1 MRFSSLALCVLLL
14 GCLAGVGAVADE
26 GHQHPAGDP
35 EKLGTV
41 SFPTSCAPEVQK
53 QFQRGVA
60 MLHSFWYE
68 EAERTFNEVA
78 KTDPGCAMAYWG
90 LAMSYFHPIWDGRGP
105 DAAVLKKGW
114 EAVEKAKSVAPKTER
129 ERDYVAA
136 IEAFYKDSDKLDHRT
151 RVLAYESAM
160 ERVYTRY
167 PEDREAAA
175 FYSLALLG
183 TVAASPV
190 DKTLTRQKKAGEIA
204 EKVFAAEPNHPGAA
218 HYVIHAYDYPPLA
231 QKALPAARAYAKVAP
246 AAPHAL
252 HMPSHIFTR
261 LGLWQESIESNT
273 ASASAAHKVGWVGE
287 ELHASDYMEYAYLQ
301 MGQDEQAKRVLDQ
314 MPANKAGGS
323 NYFAGVYATAAM
335 PARYV
340 IERRHW
346 DEAAKLEVPSGFP
359 GGKLSWAGA
368 TIYFARAL
376 GCAHTGD
383 LEGARQ
389 AIQKLEAARDQ
400 LTGLQESYWAGQ
412 VEIQRREAAGML
424 AFAQGKKD
432 EALELLRSA
441 ADMEDASDKHPV
453 TPGPV
458 KPARELLGEFLL
470 TVGKPAEALAAF
482 ESTLERSPNRFNAL
496 YGAATAA
503 QTAGQREKAR
513 HYFQALVTMSDP
525 LSLRPELST
534 AKSYLQEVAKK

>member
-1 MRFSSLALCVLLL
+1 MRFLFHVFPLLL
-14 GCLAGVGAVADE
+14 LSCLLSISVVADE
-26 GHQHPAGDP
+26 EHRHPAGDP

-41 SFPTSCAPEVQK
+41 SFPVSCTPAAQK

-60 MLHSFWYE
+60 MMHSFWYE

-78 KTDPGCAMAYWG
+78 KADPACAMAYWG

-105 DAAVLKKGW
+105 NAAILKKGW
-114 EAVEKAKSVAPKTER
+114 EAVEKAKSLGAKTER

-136 IEAFYKDSDKLDHRT
+136 IETFYKDSDKLDHRT

-190 DKTLTRQKKAGEIA
+190 DKTLARQKKAGEIA

-218 HYVIHAYDYPPLA
+218 HYVIHSYDYPELA
-231 QKALPAARAYAKVAP
+231 QKALPAARAYAKIAP
-246 AAPHAL
+246 DAPHAL

-261 LGLWQESIESNT
+261 LGLWQESIDSNI
-273 ASASAAHKVGWVGE
+273 ASARAAQKVGMVGE
-287 ELHASDYMEYAYLQ
+287 QLHASDYLEYAYLQ
-301 MGQDEQAKRVLDQ
+301 RGEDEQAKRVLDQ
-314 MPANKAGGS
+314 MAANKTGLPS
-323 NYFAGVYATAAM
+323 YFAGVYATATM

-340 IERRHW
+340 IETRRW
-346 DEAAKLEVPSGFP
+346 SEAAKLEVPSGSP
-359 GGKLSWAGA
+359 GGKLSWAEA
-368 TIYFARAL
+368 TVYYARAL
-376 GCAHTGD
+376 GSAHTGD
-383 LEGARQ
+383 VEGARQ

-470 TVGKPAEALAAF
+470 TTGKPAEALAAF
-482 ESTLERSPNRFNAL
+482 ESTLQRSPNRFNSL

-513 HYFQALVTMSDP
+513 HYFQGLIAVSDP
-525 LSLRPELST
+525 RSQRPELST